1 MALSSNQ
8 ISSQKAPANERMSV
22 IDRSMFRIGSEP
34 DIGLNPILFYAVQY
48 AYSMQHN
55 VWPPLELKLFSSIS
69 NNALFSLLPVGDKI
83 VGQTTPFKDNR

>member
-8 ISSQKAPANERMSV
+8 ISSRKAPANERMSV
-22 IDRSMFRIGSEP
+22 IDRSMFGIGSES
-34 DIGLNPILFYAVQY
+34 DSIGLNPILFYG

-55 VWPPLELKLFSSIS
+55 VWPPLVLKLFSSFS